1 MNIMMIASECQP
13 FSKTG
18 GLADVA
24 YALSEKYVEK
34 GENVFVVTPLYRKFD
49 YKRWDIKKVY
59 EFSVKMNWRNIDT
72 KVFHL
77 TYNDIEFYF
86 IQNDYYFNGREG
98 GLYGYFDDGE
108 RYAYFINAS
117 LELIKLLP
125 FKIDV
130 AHVHDWQAA
139 ILPCILKNK
148 YSNDPYL
155 SKIKT
160 VLTIHNP
167 LFKGFLDRGSL
178 SDLFD
183 LSLDLFD
190 RGDVRLDNQ
199 VSTLKAGIKFADKIT
214 TVSPTHAEELMTKEG
229 SKGLDYDLTLRK
241 DDFVGILNGMDQGE
255 FNPEK
260 DKAIYQTYS
269 FKDFEENKKKNK
281 IEYCKEHN
289 LNPDL
294 PLFAVVSRL
303 TDQKGLDLMYAMAD
317 FIAHEGG
324 SFTVLGSG
332 EAYAEEMFNSLY
344 RRCPNNVAVYIG
356 YSDEL
361 AHKLYAASD
370 FFIMPSAFEPCGL
383 GQMIAQRYGSL
394 PLVRRTGGLKDSVIC
409 YDNELKNED
418 TANGFG
424 FDDYNICE
432 ALKCTAAALNVY
444 NLNKEV
450 MKKLV
455 KNALLTN
462 NSWDES
468 ADKYLALY
476 SSIKK

>member
-1 MNIMMIASECQP
+1 MNIMMISSECQP

-24 YALSEKYVEK
+24 YALSKEYVLK
-34 GENVFVVTPLYRKFD
+34 GENVFVVTPIYKKFD
-49 YKRWDIKKVY
+49 YKKWNIKKVY
-59 EFSVKMNWRNIDT
+59 EFIVKMNWRNIDT

-77 TYNDIEFYF
+77 THDKIEFYF
-86 IQNDYYFNGREG
+86 IQNDYYFTKREG

-108 RYAYFINAS
+108 RYAYFQNAAI
-117 LELIKLLP
+117 ELIKRLP
-125 FKIDV
+125 FNIDV
-130 AHVHDWQAA
+130 VHVHDWQSAM
-139 ILPCILKNK
+139 IPCIFKCK
-148 YSNDPYL
+148 YWNDKIF

-167 LFKGFLDRGSL
+167 LFKGFLDRGAL
-178 SDLFD
+178 SDLYE
-183 LSLDLFD
+183 LPLELYD

-214 TVSPTHAEELMTKEG
+214 TVSPTHALELMTIEG
-229 SKGLDYDLTLRK
+229 SKGLNYDLTLRK

-255 FNPEK
+255 FNPEE
-260 DKAIYQTYS
+260 DNSIYKNYS
-269 FKDFEENKKKNK
+269 LINYKENKKANK
-281 IEYCKEHN
+281 IAYCKEHN
-289 LNPDL
+289 LNPEL

-332 EAYAEEMFNSLY
+332 EHYAEEMFNSLY

-409 YDNELKNED
+409 YDEEEKNED
-418 TANGFG
+418 KANGFG

-432 ALKCTAAALNVY
+432 ALKCAASALNVY

-450 MKKLV
+450 FDKLV
-455 KNALLTN
+455 VNALKTN
-462 NSWDES
+462 NSRNDS
-468 ADKYLALY
+468 ADKYLKLY